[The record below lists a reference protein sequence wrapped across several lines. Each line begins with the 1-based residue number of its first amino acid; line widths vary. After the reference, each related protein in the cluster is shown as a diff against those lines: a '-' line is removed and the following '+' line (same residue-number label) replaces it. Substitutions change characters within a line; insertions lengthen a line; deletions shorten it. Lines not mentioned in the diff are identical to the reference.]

1 MTRKTLALAALV
13 AATLT
18 SAQSIV
24 NAAPYG
30 DQGSRYVET
39 GHGAVET
46 GSDQAKGGIR

>member
-1 MTRKTLALAALV
+1 MNTLKIALV
-13 AATLT
+13 ALATLA

-24 NAAPYG
+24 NAAPSG

-46 GSDQAKGGIR
+46 GFDQAKGNIR

>member
-1 MTRKTLALAALV
+1 MNTLKIALV
-13 AATLT
+13 ALATLA

-46 GSDQAKGGIR
+46 GSDQAKGNIR

>member
-1 MTRKTLALAALV
+1 MNTLKIALV
-13 AATLT
+13 ALATLV

-46 GSDQAKGGIR
+46 GEDRAKGGIR